1 MKLEKYTKNLE
12 VRLINV
18 FSYDTLVAEIDYNTK
33 TVITNGKY
41 NATTTKH
48 INYVAKVLNFKVQK

>member
-18 FSYDTLVAEIDYNTK
+18 FSYDTLVAEFDYNTK
-33 TVITNGKY
+33 TVIPNGKY
-41 NATTTKH
+41 SATTTKH